1 MNNMKKGILFI
12 FPSLL
17 GVIIFYL
24 IPYVDVIK
32 RSFSNPVTSSWAGGQ
47 NYKEIFENEAFILAM
62 KNTFRFIG
70 VCIPLLIVVSFLVAL
85 SVRHTEWAYKKRAGL
100 LIPMAIP
107 VTSVAL
113 LWKTVFSQGGLLNG
127 LLNMLGIEGPNWMN
141 TGLAFSVLVFSYIWK
156 NLGYCTILWI
166 AGLLAIPKEI
176 YEAAAVDGA
185 SKIKSLLYIT
195 LPNLM
200 PALFTITVLAI
211 INSFKVF
218 REAYLVAGDYPE
230 QSIYMIQHLFNN
242 WFRNL
247 EMGKMSAGAV
257 VNMLI
262 FLIPVW
268 GFWKIRESN
277 NE

>member
-1 MNNMKKGILFI
+1 MKKGILFI
-12 FPSLL
+12 LPSLL
-17 GVIIFYL
+17 GVIVFYL
-24 IPYVDVIK
+24 IPYVDVIR
-32 RSFSNPVTSSWAGGQ
+32 RSFSNPVTGSWAGVQ

-70 VCIPLLIVVSFLVAL
+70 VCIPLLIVASFLVAVL
-85 SVRHTEWAYKKRAGL
+85 ARHTEWAYKKRAGL

-127 LLNMLGIEGPNWMN
+127 LLNVLGIEGPNWMN

-247 EMGKMSAGAV
+247 EIGKMSAGAV

-262 FLIPVW
+262 FLITVW
-268 GFWKIRESN
+268 AFWKIRESN

>member
-1 MNNMKKGILFI
+1 MKKGILFI
-12 FPSLL
+12 LPSLL
-17 GVIIFYL
+17 GVIVFYL
-24 IPYVDVIK
+24 IPYVDVIR
-32 RSFSNPVTSSWAGGQ
+32 RSFSNPVTGSWAGVQ

-70 VCIPLLIVVSFLVAL
+70 VCIPLLIVASFLVAVL
-85 SVRHTEWAYKKRAGL
+85 ARHTEWAYKKRAGL

-127 LLNMLGIEGPNWMN
+127 LLNVLGIEGPNWMN

-185 SKIKSLLYIT
+185 SKIKSLLYVT
-195 LPNLM
+195 LPNLI
-200 PALFTITVLAI
+200 PALFIITVLAI

-247 EMGKMSAGAV
+247 EIGKMSAGAV

-268 GFWKIRESN
+268 AFWKIRESN